1 MPSSAA
7 SYRGPR
13 HTSEGRP
20 DEGDV
25 PGVRQKSDTV
35 QLEVLDCILKLHYSY
50 YSSNTYDLLFDSK
63 TFNKTSVFLDRSLVL
78 YHYPGSV

>member
-13 HTSEGRP
+13 HTSAGRP

-35 QLEVLDCILKLHYSY
+35 QLEVLDCILKLH